1 MGSEHGPLTIT
12 LVPAGIAPAIL
23 VSLDHVHD
31 FGLNHSNIMNVIDY
45 KSLERDAGGK
55 PVSPFPHP
63 ALGTTS

>member
-1 MGSEHGPLTIT
+1 MGSEHGPLTIA

-45 KSLERDAGGK
+45 KSLERDA
-55 PVSPFPHP
+55 VPHP

>member
-1 MGSEHGPLTIT
+1 

-45 KSLERDAGGK
+45 KSLERDA
-55 PVSPFPHP
+55 VPHP